1 MIFKGSRY
9 ERLAKFAYT
18 VTTSTGETQPAL
30 PIRFVPRTPGGF
42 RHRVAATDRL
52 DLLAYHYYRKPDRFW
67 LIADA
72 NDKMDPQ
79 ELLQVGSQI
88 VIPPDVAH

>member
-9 ERLAKFAYT
+9 EKLASAAYR
-18 VTTSTGETQPAL
+18 VSTPDGETHAAL
-30 PIRFVPRTPGGF
+30 PIRFIPRTPAAF
-42 RHRVAATDRL
+42 RHRVTATDRL

-72 NDKMDPQ
+72 NDKVDPQ
-79 ELLQVGSQI
+79 ELLKIGAQI
-88 VIPPDVAH
+88 LIPPDIVR

>member
-1 MIFKGSRY
+1 VIFKGSRY
-9 ERLAKFAYT
+9 EKLAKSAYT
-18 VTTSTGETQPAL
+18 VTTSNGETQSAL
-30 PIRFVPRTPGGF
+30 PIRFIPRTPAGF
-42 RHRVAATDRL
+42 RHRVTATDRL

-79 ELLQVGSQI
+79 ELLLVGEQI
-88 VIPPDVAH
+88 VIPPDVAR